1 MLSASTDYYVEER
14 MSFYFTDQIQQSFN
28 KVFHQCNKD
37 IAWEGKAELETL
49 VKLDEEGQTIPGI
62 GDVYAILA
70 RVYSG
75 PQFTWIEAG
84 FPEDDSKAYSYLHTA
99 IRKGSAIAIL
109 QAMRTSGALTPT
121 IEKELPMTKDEAF
134 QRVYEGAQKGCSYCA
149 YAIANVYQWGDYHIL
164 PSAKKVANEGEP
176 SGFARFLKGLFVQA
190 DQRRLANKVNTIAQQ
205 WLRKSAEAGLVIAY
219 RNLRITYAEQCNKKM
234 EEQVIFEGAK
244 AGLPLMMYLAGDI
257 CKSRGEHEGALQYF
271 ERGAAMNNGMC
282 LREAAEYYAKP
293 RESNKRIPQDIQK
306 ALRYYERAAISPD
319 YLDFDDHAYV
329 TMQAIII
336 RTLNI
341 DGQSQDWSRIAHLL
355 QQPAI
360 YTLDAI
366 WPYLAYVFTFKKGNT
381 PAIRNAIECV
391 NQASKCHDRY
401 GSYDYADHLWQLAAG
416 YCYEIGA
423 ITNEPDLDQAV
434 AFYEHARESIRRINT
449 RNDNWLST
457 GEPLVI
463 PDEASERLEAFELVD
478 GHYQYKE
485 GVKESSTTCNPMPP
499 AWPQNSV
506 DVLEIFEE
514 STTGW
519 RTNKYDWA
527 FIQREW
533 DTQKYLSFIIY
544 DNRQSIENVIYDV
557 YSIVMFHNE
566 DKNSCT
572 IYLYGYLEAT
582 DERDENSEPTVY
594 EIRYFKE
601 MSISEGLA
609 LIKEFYDH
617 ATLPVIDESWE
628 RQYKNTTP
636 PREYV
641 LTCDNDIFYLNQYE
655 FSNQM
660 IKDALEGVANGKYDI
675 IAVRPS
681 NLDDPGISYFI
692 ERGKGKNL
700 HISLYITIEDDTE
713 DDIVYGF
720 ERESCNLTSIN
731 YWIQE
736 SITSNKLPDLSDWE
750 EVKKKHN

>member
-28 KVFHQCNKD
+28 KIFHQCNKD

-84 FPEDDSKAYSYLHTA
+84 FPEDDTKAYSYLHTA

-219 RNLRITYAEQCNKKM
+219 RNLRITYVEQDNRKM

-257 CKSRGEHEGALQYF
+257 CKSRGDHEGALEYF

-293 RESNKRIPQDIQK
+293 HLSNKRIPQDIQK

-381 PAIRNAIECV
+381 PAIRAAIECV

-423 ITNEPDLDQAV
+423 ITKEPDLDQAV

-449 RNDNWLST
+449 RNDNWLGA

-463 PDEASERLEAFELVD
+463 PDEASERLEAFELVN

-617 ATLPVIDESWE
+617 ATLPIIDESWE
-628 RQYKNTTP
+628 KQYKNTTP

-655 FSNQM
+655 LSNQM

-675 IAVRPS
+675 MAVRPS

-700 HISLYITIEDDTE
+700 HISLYITIENDTE

>member
-1 MLSASTDYYVEER
+1 

-28 KVFHQCNKD
+28 KIFHQCNKD

-84 FPEDDSKAYSYLHTA
+84 FPEDDTKAYSYLHTA

-190 DQRRLANKVNTIAQQ
+190 DQRRLANKVTAIAQQ

-219 RNLRITYAEQCNKKM
+219 RNLRITYVEQGNKKM
-234 EEQVIFEGAK
+234 EEQVIFEAAK

-257 CKSRGEHEGALQYF
+257 CKSRGEHERALQYF

-381 PAIRNAIECV
+381 PAIRTAIECV

-463 PDEASERLEAFELVD
+463 PDEASERLEAFELVN

-485 GVKESSTTCNPMPP
+485 GIKESSTTCNPMPP

-506 DVLEIFEE
+506 DVLEIFED

-533 DTQKYLSFIIY
+533 DTQKYLSFVIY

-566 DKNSCT
+566 DKDSCT
-572 IYLYGYLEAT
+572 IYLYGYLEDT
-582 DERDENSEPTVY
+582 SRQDENVEPTVY

-601 MSISEGLA
+601 MTIPEGLA
-609 LIKEFYDH
+609 LIKEFYNH

-655 FSNQM
+655 LSNQM

-675 IAVRPS
+675 MAVRPS

-700 HISLYITIEDDTE
+700 RISLYITIEDDTE

-736 SITSNKLPDLSDWE
+736 SITSNKLPDLSDWDE
-750 EVKKKHN
+750 IKKK

>member
-1 MLSASTDYYVEER
+1 

-28 KVFHQCNKD
+28 KIFHQCNKD
-37 IAWEGKAELETL
+37 IAWAGKAELDAL
-49 VKLDEEGQTIPGI
+49 VKLDEEGQKVPGI

-84 FPEDDSKAYSYLHTA
+84 FPEDDTKAYSYLHTA

-121 IEKELPMTKDEAF
+121 IEKELPMTKDQAF

-149 YAIANVYQWGDYHIL
+149 YAIANVFQWGDYRLL
-164 PSAKKVANEGEP
+164 PSARKIVNEGEP
-176 SGFARFLKGLFVQA
+176 SGVVHFLKSLFVQA
-190 DQRRLANKVNTIAQQ
+190 DQRRLANKVTVITQQ
-205 WLRKSAEAGLVIAY
+205 WLHKSAAAGLVIAY
-219 RNLRITYAEQCNKKM
+219 RNLRLTYAEQNNRAM
-234 EEQVIFEGAK
+234 EEQVIFEGAA

-257 CKSRGEHEGALQYF
+257 CKSRGEHERALEYF
-271 ERGAAMNNGMC
+271 ERGVTMNNGMC

-293 RESNKRIPQDIQK
+293 CESNKRIPQDIQK
-306 ALRYYERAAISPD
+306 ALKYYERAAISPD
-319 YLDFDDHAYV
+319 YLDFNDHAYV
-329 TMQAIII
+329 TMQAIIL

-381 PAIRNAIECV
+381 PAIRTAIECV
-391 NQASKCHDRY
+391 NQAIKCFDRY

-423 ITNEPDLDQAV
+423 ITKEPDLDQAV
-434 AFYEHARESIRRINT
+434 TFYEHARESINRLNT
-449 RNDNWLST
+449 RNDNWLGT

-485 GVKESSTTCNPMPP
+485 GITQSSTTCNPMPP
-499 AWPQNSV
+499 DWPQNSV
-506 DVLEIFEE
+506 DVLEIFED

-519 RTNKYDWA
+519 RTNKYDWN

-566 DKNSCT
+566 DKNTCT
-572 IYLYGYLEAT
+572 IYLYGYSEDPAECDETLE
-582 DERDENSEPTVY
+582 PMIY
-594 EIRYFKE
+594 EIRDYKE
-601 MSISEGLA
+601 MSISEGLG
-609 LIKEFYDH
+609 LIKEFYDN

-628 RQYKNTTP
+628 KQYKNTTP

-655 FSNQM
+655 LSNQM
-660 IKDALEGVANGKYDI
+660 IKDALEGVANGTYDI

-700 HISLYITIEDDTE
+700 HIRLYITTE
-713 DDIVYGF
+713 DDIGDEIVYGF
-720 ERESCNLTSIN
+720 ERDSSNLTSIN

-750 EVKKKHN
+750 EVKKKD

>member
-1 MLSASTDYYVEER
+1 

-28 KVFHQCNKD
+28 KIFHQCNKD
-37 IAWEGKAELETL
+37 IAWEGKAELDAL
-49 VKLDEEGQTIPGI
+49 VKADEEGQEIPGI

-84 FPEDDSKAYSYLHTA
+84 FPEDDTKAYSYLHTA

-149 YAIANVYQWGDYHIL
+149 YAIANVFQWDDYRLL
-164 PSAKKVANEGEP
+164 PSAQKIVNEGEP
-176 SGFARFLKGLFVQA
+176 SGVVHFLKSLFVQPN
-190 DQRRLANKVNTIAQQ
+190 QHRLSANVTSIAQQ
-205 WLRKSAEAGLVIAY
+205 WLHKSAAAGLVIAY
-219 RNLRITYAEQCNKKM
+219 RNLRITYAEQNNKNM
-234 EEQVIFEGAK
+234 EEQVIFEGAE

-257 CKSRGEHEGALQYF
+257 CKSRGEHERALEYF

-293 RESNKRIPQDIQK
+293 GESNKRIPQDIQK
-306 ALRYYERAAISPD
+306 ALKYYERAAISPD
-319 YLDFDDHAYV
+319 HLDFNDHAYA
-329 TMQAIII
+329 TMQAIIL

-355 QQPAI
+355 QHPAI
-360 YTLDAI
+360 YSLDSL

-381 PAIRNAIECV
+381 PAIETAVECV
-391 NQASKCHDRY
+391 DQSSKCYDRY

-416 YCYEIGA
+416 YCYETGA
-423 ITNEPDLDQAV
+423 ITKKPELDLAV
-434 AFYEHARESIRRINT
+434 TFYEHARESINHLNT
-449 RNDNWLST
+449 RTDNCFGT

-463 PDEASERLEAFELVD
+463 PDEASERLEAFELVN

-485 GVKESSTTCNPMPP
+485 GVTQSSTTCNPMPP

-506 DVLEIFEE
+506 DVLEIFED

-519 RTNKYDWA
+519 RTNKYDWN

-544 DNRQSIENVIYDV
+544 DNRQSIGNVIHDV

-566 DKNSCT
+566 DKNACT
-572 IYLYGYLEAT
+572 IYLYGYIENPT
-582 DERDENSEPTVY
+582 ERDETLEPTVY

-601 MSISEGLA
+601 MSIPKGLG

-628 RQYKNTTP
+628 KEYKNTTP

-641 LTCDNDIFYLNQYE
+641 LTCDNDIFYLSQYE
-655 FSNQM
+655 YSNQM
-660 IKDALEGVANGKYDI
+660 IKDALEGVANGKYDMI
-675 IAVRPS
+675 SLRPS
-681 NLDDPGISYFI
+681 SIDEQCISYYI
-692 ERGKGKNL
+692 ERKKGKNL
-700 HISLYITIEDDTE
+700 RIQLYATVDEDNE
-713 DDIVYGF
+713 YVF

-736 SITSNKLPDLSDWE
+736 SITSNKLPDLSDWDE
-750 EVKKKHN
+750 IKQK

>member
-1 MLSASTDYYVEER
+1 

-28 KVFHQCNKD
+28 KIFHQCNKD
-37 IAWEGKAELETL
+37 IAWAGKAELDAL
-49 VKLDEEGQTIPGI
+49 VKLDEEGQEIPGI
-62 GDVYAILA
+62 GDAYAILA

-84 FPEDDSKAYSYLHTA
+84 FPEDDTKAYSYLHTA
-99 IRKGSAIAIL
+99 ICKGSAIAIL

-149 YAIANVYQWGDYHIL
+149 YAIANVFQWEDYRLL
-164 PSAKKVANEGEP
+164 PSAQKIVNEGEP
-176 SGFARFLKGLFVQA
+176 SGLTRFIIGLFVQQN
-190 DQRRLANKVNTIAQQ
+190 QRNLENKVTSIAQQ
-205 WLRKSAEAGLVIAY
+205 WLRKSADAGLVIAY
-219 RNLRITYAEQCNKKM
+219 RNLRITYAEQNNRAM
-234 EEQVIFEGAK
+234 EEQVIFEGAE

-257 CKSRGEHEGALQYF
+257 CKARGEHERALEYF

-293 RESNKRIPQDIQK
+293 CESNKRIPQDIQK
-306 ALRYYERAAISPD
+306 ALKYYERAAISPD
-319 YLDFDDHAYV
+319 YLDFNDHAYV
-329 TMQAIII
+329 TMQAIIL

-360 YTLDAI
+360 YSLDAI

-381 PAIRNAIECV
+381 PAIRTAIECV
-391 NQASKCHDRY
+391 NHAIKCYDTY

-423 ITNEPDLDQAV
+423 ITKEPDLDQAV
-434 AFYEHARESIRRINT
+434 TFYEHARESINRLNT
-449 RNDNWLST
+449 RPDNCFGT

-485 GVKESSTTCNPMPP
+485 GITQSSTMCNPMPP

-506 DVLEIFEE
+506 DVLEIFEH

-519 RTNKYDWA
+519 RTNKYDWQ
-527 FIQREW
+527 FIEREW
-533 DTQKYLSFIIY
+533 DTQKYLSFVIY

-566 DKNSCT
+566 DTNSCA
-572 IYLYGYLEAT
+572 IYLYGYIEDPTEL
-582 DERDENSEPTVY
+582 DETLEPTVY

-601 MSISEGLA
+601 MSIPEGLG
-609 LIKEFYDH
+609 LIKCFYDT

-628 RQYKNTTP
+628 KQYKNTTP

-655 FSNQM
+655 YPNQM
-660 IKDALEGVANGKYDI
+660 IKDALEGVANGKYDMI
-675 IAVRPS
+675 SVRPPS
-681 NLDDPGISYFI
+681 IDEQCISYYI
-692 ERGKGKNL
+692 ERKKGKNL
-700 HISLYITIEDDTE
+700 RIQLYATVDEDNE
-713 DDIVYGF
+713 YIF

-736 SITSNKLPDLSDWE
+736 SITSNKLPDLSDWD
-750 EVKKKHN
+750 KIKQK

>member
-1 MLSASTDYYVEER
+1 

-28 KVFHQCNKD
+28 KIFHQCNKD
-37 IAWEGKAELETL
+37 IAWAGKAELDAL
-49 VKLDEEGQTIPGI
+49 VKLDEEGQKIPGI

-84 FPEDDSKAYSYLHTA
+84 FPEDDTKAYSYLHTA

-121 IEKELPMTKDEAF
+121 IEKELPMTKDQAF

-149 YAIANVYQWGDYHIL
+149 YAIANVFQWGDYHIL
-164 PSAKKVANEGEP
+164 PSAQKLANEGEP
-176 SGFARFLKGLFVQA
+176 SSFVRFLKGLFAQA
-190 DQRRLANKVNTIAQQ
+190 DQRRFANKITAIAQQ

-219 RNLRITYAEQCNKKM
+219 RNLRITYIEQDNRKM
-234 EEQVIFEGAK
+234 EEQVIFEGAA

-257 CKSRGEHEGALQYF
+257 CKSRGEHERALEYF
-271 ERGAAMNNGMC
+271 ERGVTMNNGMC

-293 RESNKRIPQDIQK
+293 CESNKRIPQNIQK
-306 ALRYYERAAISPD
+306 ALKYYERAAISPD
-319 YLDFDDHAYV
+319 YLDFNDHAYV
-329 TMQAIII
+329 TMQAIIL

-360 YTLDAI
+360 YTLDTI

-381 PAIRNAIECV
+381 PAIRTAI
-391 NQASKCHDRY
+391 D
-401 GSYDYADHLWQLAAG
+401 
-416 YCYEIGA
+416 YEIGA
-423 ITNEPDLDQAV
+423 FTKEPDLDQAV
-434 AFYEHARESIRRINT
+434 TFYEHARESINRLNT
-449 RNDNWLST
+449 RNDNWFGT
-457 GEPLVI
+457 GEPLAI
-463 PDEASERLEAFELVD
+463 PDEASERLEAFELVN

-485 GVKESSTTCNPMPP
+485 GITQSSTTCNPMPP

-506 DVLEIFEE
+506 DVLEIFED

-519 RTNKYDWA
+519 RTNKYDWQ
-527 FIQREW
+527 FIEREW

-572 IYLYGYLEAT
+572 IYLYGYIEDT
-582 DERDENSEPTVY
+582 SRQDENVDPRVY
-594 EIRYFKE
+594 EMRYFKE
-601 MSISEGLA
+601 MSIPEGLA

-628 RQYKNTTP
+628 KQYKNTTP

-655 FSNQM
+655 LSNQM
-660 IKDALEGVANGKYDI
+660 IKDALEGVANGTYDI

-700 HISLYITIEDDTE
+700 HIRLYITTE
-713 DDIVYGF
+713 DDIGDEIVYGF
-720 ERESCNLTSIN
+720 ERDSSNLTSIN

-750 EVKKKHN
+750 EVKKKD

>member
-1 MLSASTDYYVEER
+1 

-28 KVFHQCNKD
+28 KIFHQCNKD
-37 IAWEGKAELETL
+37 IAWAGKSELDAL
-49 VKLDEEGQTIPGI
+49 VKLDEEGQKVPGI

-84 FPEDDSKAYSYLHTA
+84 FPEDDTKAYSYLHTA

-121 IEKELPMTKDEAF
+121 IEKEMPMTKDQAF

-149 YAIANVYQWGDYHIL
+149 YAIANVFQWGDYRLL
-164 PSAKKVANEGEP
+164 PSAQKIVNEGEP
-176 SGFARFLKGLFVQA
+176 SGVVHFLKSLFVQV
-190 DQRRLANKVNTIAQQ
+190 DQRRLDPKITSIAQQ
-205 WLRKSAEAGLVIAY
+205 WLHKSAAAGLVIAY
-219 RNLRITYAEQCNKKM
+219 RNLRLTYAEQNNKAM
-234 EEQVIFEGAK
+234 EEQVIFEGAA

-257 CKSRGEHEGALQYF
+257 CKSRGEHERALEYF

-293 RESNKRIPQDIQK
+293 CESNKRIPQDIQK
-306 ALRYYERAAISPD
+306 ALKYYERAAISPD
-319 YLDFDDHAYV
+319 YLDFNDHAYV
-329 TMQAIII
+329 TMQAITL

-360 YTLDAI
+360 YTLDTI
-366 WPYLAYVFTFKKGNT
+366 WPYLAYVFTFKKGNS
-381 PAIRNAIECV
+381 PAIRTAIECV
-391 NQASKCHDRY
+391 NKASKCYDRY
-401 GSYDYADHLWQLAAG
+401 GSYDYGDHLWQLAAG

-423 ITNEPDLDQAV
+423 FTKEPDLDQAV
-434 AFYEHARESIRRINT
+434 TFYEHARESINRLNT
-449 RNDNWLST
+449 KTDNWLGT
-457 GEPLVI
+457 GEPLAI

-485 GVKESSTTCNPMPP
+485 GIQQSSTTCNPMPP

-506 DVLEIFEE
+506 DVLEIFED

-519 RTNKYDWA
+519 RTNKYDWN
-527 FIQREW
+527 FIEREW

-572 IYLYGYLEAT
+572 IYLYGYIEDT
-582 DERDENSEPTVY
+582 SRQDENVDSRVY

-601 MSISEGLA
+601 MSIPEGLA
-609 LIKEFYDH
+609 LIKNFYDN

-655 FSNQM
+655 YPNQM
-660 IKDALEGVANGKYDI
+660 IKDALEGVANGKYNI
-675 IAVRPS
+675 IEVRPS
-681 NLDDPGISYFI
+681 SLDEQCISYYI
-692 ERGKGKNL
+692 ERAKGKNL
-700 HISLYITIEDDTE
+700 RIRLYATVDEDNE
-713 DDIVYGF
+713 YGF

-736 SITSNKLPDLSDWE
+736 SITSNKLPDLSDWDE
-750 EVKKKHN
+750 IKKK

>member
-1 MLSASTDYYVEER
+1 

-28 KVFHQCNKD
+28 KIFHQCNKD

-84 FPEDDSKAYSYLHTA
+84 FPEDDTKAYSYLHTA

-176 SGFARFLKGLFVQA
+176 STFARFLKGLFVQA

-219 RNLRITYAEQCNKKM
+219 RNLRITYVEQDNRKM

-257 CKSRGEHEGALQYF
+257 CKSRGEHERALQYF

-463 PDEASERLEAFELVD
+463 PDEASERLEAFELVN

-485 GVKESSTTCNPMPP
+485 GIKESSTTCNPMPP

-506 DVLEIFEE
+506 DVLEIFED

-582 DERDENSEPTVY
+582 DERDESSAPTVY

-601 MSISEGLA
+601 MSIPEGLA

-617 ATLPVIDESWE
+617 ATLPIIDESWE

-675 IAVRPS
+675 ISVRPS
-681 NLDDPGISYFI
+681 NLDAPGISYFI
-692 ERGKGKNL
+692 KRGKGKNL
-700 HISLYITIEDDTE
+700 HISLYITIEDDVE

-720 ERESCNLTSIN
+720 ERDSINLTSIN

-736 SITSNKLPDLSDWE
+736 SITSNKLPDLSDWDE
-750 EVKKKHN
+750 IKKK

>member
-1 MLSASTDYYVEER
+1 
-14 MSFYFTDQIQQSFN
+14 
-28 KVFHQCNKD
+28 
-37 IAWEGKAELETL
+37 
-49 VKLDEEGQTIPGI
+49 
-62 GDVYAILA
+62 
-70 RVYSG
+70 
-75 PQFTWIEAG
+75 
-84 FPEDDSKAYSYLHTA
+84 
-99 IRKGSAIAIL
+99 
-109 QAMRTSGALTPT
+109 
-121 IEKELPMTKDEAF
+121 MTKDQAF

-164 PSAKKVANEGEP
+164 PSAQKVANEGEP
-176 SGFARFLKGLFVQA
+176 SSFVRFLKGLFAQA
-190 DQRRLANKVNTIAQQ
+190 DQRRFANKITAIAQQ

-219 RNLRITYAEQCNKKM
+219 RNLHITYVEQNNSVM
-234 EEQVIFEGAK
+234 EEQVIFEGAA

-257 CKSRGEHEGALQYF
+257 CKSRGEHERALEYF

-293 RESNKRIPQDIQK
+293 CESNKRIPQNIQK
-306 ALRYYERAAISPD
+306 ALKYYERAAISPD
-319 YLDFDDHAYV
+319 YLDFNDHAYV
-329 TMQAIII
+329 TMQAIIL

-366 WPYLAYVFTFKKGNT
+366 WPYLAYVFTFKKGNS
-381 PAIRNAIECV
+381 PAVRTAIECV
-391 NQASKCHDRY
+391 NQAGKCFDRY

-416 YCYEIGA
+416 FCYEIGA
-423 ITNEPDLDQAV
+423 ITKEPDLDQAV
-434 AFYEHARESIRRINT
+434 TFYEHARESINRLNT
-449 RNDNWLST
+449 RNDNWLGT
-457 GEPLVI
+457 GEPLAI

-485 GVKESSTTCNPMPP
+485 GITQSSTTCNPMPP

-506 DVLEIFEE
+506 DVLEIFED

-519 RTNKYDWA
+519 RTNKYDWP
-527 FIQREW
+527 FIEREW

-566 DKNSCT
+566 DKNTCN
-572 IYLYGYLEAT
+572 IYLYGYSEDPAEC
-582 DERDENSEPTVY
+582 DETLEPTIY
-594 EIRYFKE
+594 EIRDFKE
-601 MSISEGLA
+601 MSISEGLR

-628 RQYKNTTP
+628 KQYKNTTP

-655 FSNQM
+655 LSNQM
-660 IKDALEGVANGKYDI
+660 IKDALEGVANGTYDI

-700 HISLYITIEDDTE
+700 HIRLYITTE
-713 DDIVYGF
+713 DDIGDEIVYGF
-720 ERESCNLTSIN
+720 ERDSSNLTSIN

-750 EVKKKHN
+750 EVKKKD

>member
-1 MLSASTDYYVEER
+1 MLSASTDYYAEVR
-14 MSFYFTDQIQQSFN
+14 MSFYFTNQIQRSFN
-28 KVFHQCNKD
+28 KIFHQCNKD
-37 IAWEGKAELETL
+37 IAWEGKAELEAL
-49 VKLDEEGQTIPGI
+49 VKADEEGQEILSI
-62 GDVYAILA
+62 GEVYAILA

-84 FPEDDSKAYSYLHTA
+84 FPEDDTKAYGYLHTA
-99 IRKGSAIAIL
+99 IRRGSAIAIL

-149 YAIANVYQWGDYHIL
+149 YAIANVFQWGDYHLL
-164 PSAKKVANEGEP
+164 PSAKKLVNEGEP
-176 SGFARFLKGLFVQA
+176 STFTRFLKGLFVQA
-190 DQRRLANKVNTIAQQ
+190 DQRRLANKVNAIAQE

-219 RNLRITYAEQCNKKM
+219 SNLRVTYVEQDNRQM
-234 EEQVIFEGAK
+234 EEQTIFKGAE
-244 AGLPLMMYLAGDI
+244 AGLPLMLYLAGDI
-257 CKSRGEHEGALQYF
+257 CKARGEHERALEYF
-271 ERGAAMNNGMC
+271 ERGAAMNNALS

-293 RESNKRIPQDIQK
+293 HLSNKRIPQNIQK
-306 ALRYYERAAISPD
+306 ALRYYEHAAISPD

-329 TMQAIII
+329 TLQAIII

-381 PAIRNAIECV
+381 PAIRTAIECV

-401 GSYDYADHLWQLAAG
+401 GGYNYADHLWQLAAG

-423 ITNEPDLDQAV
+423 ITKEPDLDQAV
-434 AFYEHARESIRRINT
+434 TFYEHARESINRLNT
-449 RNDNWLST
+449 RNDNWLGNS
-457 GEPLVI
+457 EPLVI
-463 PDEASERLEAFELVD
+463 PDEASERLEAFELVN

-485 GVKESSTTCNPMPP
+485 GITQSSTTCNPMPP

-519 RTNKYDWA
+519 RTNKYDWD
-527 FIQREW
+527 FIEREW
-533 DTQKYLSFIIY
+533 DTQKYLSFTIY

-572 IYLYGYLEAT
+572 IYLYGYNEDTSEPGETL
-582 DERDENSEPTVY
+582 EPTVY

-601 MSISEGLA
+601 MFIPEGLG

-617 ATLPVIDESWE
+617 ATLPVMDESWE
-628 RQYKNTTP
+628 KQYKNTTP

-641 LTCDNDIFYLNQYE
+641 LTVDNDIFHLNQYE
-655 FSNQM
+655 HSNQM

-675 IAVRPS
+675 MAVRPS
-681 NLDDPGISYFI
+681 NLDAQDISYFI

-700 HISLYITIEDDTE
+700 HIRLFITIEDDVG

-720 ERESCNLTSIN
+720 ERDSCNLTSIN

-736 SITSNKLPDLSDWE
+736 SMTSNKLPDLSDWE
-750 EVKKKHN
+750 EVKKK

>member
-1 MLSASTDYYVEER
+1 

-28 KVFHQCNKD
+28 KIFHQCNKD
-37 IAWEGKAELETL
+37 IAWTGKAELDAL
-49 VKLDEEGQTIPGI
+49 VKLDEEGQEIPGI
-62 GDVYAILA
+62 GDAYAILA

-84 FPEDDSKAYSYLHTA
+84 FPEDDTKAYSYLHTA

-149 YAIANVYQWGDYHIL
+149 YAIANVFQWEDYRLL
-164 PSAKKVANEGEP
+164 PSAQKIVNEGEP
-176 SGFARFLKGLFVQA
+176 SGLTRFIIGLFAQQN
-190 DQRRLANKVNTIAQQ
+190 QRNLENKVTAIAQQ
-205 WLRKSAEAGLVIAY
+205 WLRKSADAGLVIAY
-219 RNLRITYAEQCNKKM
+219 RNLRITYAEQNNRAM
-234 EEQVIFEGAK
+234 EEQVIFEGAE

-257 CKSRGEHEGALQYF
+257 CKSRGEHERALQYF
-271 ERGAAMNNGMC
+271 ERGATMNNGMC

-293 RESNKRIPQDIQK
+293 GESNKRIPQDIQK
-306 ALRYYERAAISPD
+306 ALKYYERAAISPD
-319 YLDFDDHAYV
+319 YLDFNDHAYV
-329 TMQAIII
+329 TMQAIIL

-355 QQPAI
+355 QQPAV
-360 YTLDAI
+360 YTLDTI

-381 PAIRNAIECV
+381 PAIKTAVECV
-391 NQASKCHDRY
+391 NKAIKCYDTY
-401 GSYDYADHLWQLAAG
+401 GTYDYADHLWQLAAG

-423 ITNEPDLDQAV
+423 ITKKPDLDQAV
-434 AFYEHARESIRRINT
+434 TFYEHAHESINRLNT
-449 RNDNWLST
+449 RPDNCFGT

-463 PDEASERLEAFELVD
+463 PDEASERLEAFELVN

-485 GVKESSTTCNPMPP
+485 GVTQSSTTCNPMPP

-506 DVLEIFEE
+506 DVLEIFED

-519 RTNKYDWA
+519 RTNKYDWN

-572 IYLYGYLEAT
+572 IYLYGYIEDT
-582 DERDENSEPTVY
+582 SRQDENVDPRVY
-594 EIRYFKE
+594 EMRCFKE
-601 MSISEGLA
+601 MSIPEGLT
-609 LIKEFYDH
+609 LIKNFYDT

-628 RQYKNTTP
+628 KEYKNTTP

-655 FSNQM
+655 YPNQM
-660 IKDALEGVANGKYDI
+660 IKDALEGVANGKYNMI
-675 IAVRPS
+675 SVRPS
-681 NLDDPGISYFI
+681 SIDDQCISYYI

-700 HISLYITIEDDTE
+700 RIQLHATVDEDNE
-713 DDIVYGF
+713 YVF

-736 SITSNKLPDLSDWE
+736 SITSNKLPDLSDWDE
-750 EVKKKHN
+750 IKQK

>member
-1 MLSASTDYYVEER
+1 MLSASTDYYAEER

-28 KVFHQCNKD
+28 KIFHQCNKD
-37 IAWEGKAELETL
+37 IAWAGKAELDSL
-49 VKLDEEGQTIPGI
+49 VRLDEEGQTIPGI

-84 FPEDDSKAYSYLHTA
+84 FPEDDTKAYSYLHTA

-109 QAMRTSGALTPT
+109 QAIRTSGALTPT

-176 SGFARFLKGLFVQA
+176 SGFVRFLKGLFVQA
-190 DQRRLANKVNTIAQQ
+190 DQRRFANKVNAIAQQ

-219 RNLRITYAEQCNKKM
+219 RNLRITYVEQDNRKM

-257 CKSRGEHEGALQYF
+257 CKARGEHEGALEYF

-293 RESNKRIPQDIQK
+293 HLSNKRIPQDIQK

-329 TMQAIII
+329 TLQAIII

-366 WPYLAYVFTFKKGNT
+366 WPYLAYVFTFKKGNS
-381 PAIRNAIECV
+381 PAIRTAIECV

-423 ITNEPDLDQAV
+423 ITKEPDLDQAV
-434 AFYEHARESIRRINT
+434 TFYEHARESINRLNT
-449 RNDNWLST
+449 RNDNWLGT
-457 GEPLVI
+457 GEPLAI
-463 PDEASERLEAFELVD
+463 PDEASERLEAFELVN
-478 GHYQYKE
+478 GHYQYKA
-485 GVKESSTTCNPMPP
+485 GIQQSSTTCNPMPP

-506 DVLEIFEE
+506 DVLEIFED

-519 RTNKYDWA
+519 RTNKYDWP
-527 FIQREW
+527 FIEREW

-566 DKNSCT
+566 DKNTCT
-572 IYLYGYLEAT
+572 IYLYGYIEEPSEL
-582 DERDENSEPTVY
+582 DENVDPRVY

-601 MSISEGLA
+601 MSIPQGLA
-609 LIKEFYDH
+609 LIKNFYDN
-617 ATLPVIDESWE
+617 ATLPVIDERWE

-655 FSNQM
+655 LSNQM

-681 NLDDPGISYFI
+681 NLDDQGISYFI

-700 HISLYITIEDDTE
+700 HISLYITIEDDVE
-713 DDIVYGF
+713 EDIVYGF
-720 ERESCNLTSIN
+720 KRESSNLTSIN

-750 EVKKKHN
+750 EVKKKD

>member
-1 MLSASTDYYVEER
+1 

-28 KVFHQCNKD
+28 KIFHQCDKD
-37 IAWEGKAELETL
+37 IAWAGKAELDAL
-49 VKLDEEGQTIPGI
+49 VKLDEEGQKIPGI

-84 FPEDDSKAYSYLHTA
+84 FPEDDTKAYSYLHTA

-109 QAMRTSGALTPT
+109 QAMRSSGALTPT

-176 SGFARFLKGLFVQA
+176 SGFVRFLKGLFVQA

-219 RNLRITYAEQCNKKM
+219 RNLRITYVEQGNKKM

-257 CKSRGEHEGALQYF
+257 CKSRGEHERALEYF

-355 QQPAI
+355 QQPVI

-434 AFYEHARESIRRINT
+434 AFYEHARESIRRLNT
-449 RNDNWLST
+449 RNDNWLGT

-463 PDEASERLEAFELVD
+463 PDEASERLEAFELVN

-506 DVLEIFEE
+506 DVLEIFED

-527 FIQREW
+527 FIQHEW

-582 DERDENSEPTVY
+582 DERDENSESTVY

-601 MSISEGLA
+601 MSIPEGIA

-617 ATLPVIDESWE
+617 ATLPIIDESWE

-655 FSNQM
+655 LSNQM

-675 IAVRPS
+675 MAVRPS

-736 SITSNKLPDLSDWE
+736 SITSNKLPDLSDWDE
-750 EVKKKHN
+750 IKKK

>member
-28 KVFHQCNKD
+28 KIFHQCNKD
-37 IAWEGKAELETL
+37 IAWAGKAELETL

-84 FPEDDSKAYSYLHTA
+84 FPEDDTKAYSYLHTA

-190 DQRRLANKVNTIAQQ
+190 DQRRLANKVTAIAQQ

-219 RNLRITYAEQCNKKM
+219 RNLRITYVEQGNKKM
-234 EEQVIFEGAK
+234 EEQVIFEAAK

-257 CKSRGEHEGALQYF
+257 CKSRGEHERALQYF

-381 PAIRNAIECV
+381 PAIRTAIECV

-463 PDEASERLEAFELVD
+463 PDEASERLEAFELVN

-485 GVKESSTTCNPMPP
+485 GIKESSTTCNPMPP

-506 DVLEIFEE
+506 DVLEIFED

-566 DKNSCT
+566 DNNSCT

-582 DERDENSEPTVY
+582 DERDENSKPTVY

-601 MSISEGLA
+601 MSIPEGLA

-636 PREYV
+636 PQEYV

-675 IAVRPS
+675 MAVRPS
-681 NLDDPGISYFI
+681 NLNDPGISYFI

-700 HISLYITIEDDTE
+700 HISLYITIEDDVE

-720 ERESCNLTSIN
+720 ERDSSNLTSIN

-736 SITSNKLPDLSDWE
+736 SITSNKMPDLSDWDE
-750 EVKKKHN
+750 IKKK

>member
-1 MLSASTDYYVEER
+1 MN
-14 MSFYFTDQIQQSFN
+14 FYFTDQIQQSFN
-28 KVFHQCNKD
+28 KIFHQCNKD
-37 IAWEGKAELETL
+37 IAWEGKAELDAL
-49 VKLDEEGQTIPGI
+49 VKLDEEGQKIPGI

-84 FPEDDSKAYSYLHTA
+84 FPEDDTKAYSYLHTA

-121 IEKELPMTKDEAF
+121 IEKELPMTKDQAF

-149 YAIANVYQWGDYHIL
+149 YAIANVFQWGDYHIL
-164 PSAKKVANEGEP
+164 PSAQKVANEGEP
-176 SGFARFLKGLFVQA
+176 SSFVRFLKGLFAQA
-190 DQRRLANKVNTIAQQ
+190 DQRRFANKITAIAQQ

-219 RNLRITYAEQCNKKM
+219 RNLRITYIEQDNRKM
-234 EEQVIFEGAK
+234 EEQVIFEGAA

-257 CKSRGEHEGALQYF
+257 CKSRGKHERALEYF

-293 RESNKRIPQDIQK
+293 CESNKRIPQNIQK
-306 ALRYYERAAISPD
+306 ALRYYERAAISPN
-319 YLDFDDHAYV
+319 YLDFNDHAYV
-329 TMQAIII
+329 TMQAIIL

-381 PAIRNAIECV
+381 PAIRTAIECV
-391 NQASKCHDRY
+391 NKVSKCFDRY

-423 ITNEPDLDQAV
+423 ITKEPDLDQAV
-434 AFYEHARESIRRINT
+434 TFYEHARESINRLNT
-449 RNDNWLST
+449 RNDNWLGT
-457 GEPLVI
+457 GEPLAI

-485 GVKESSTTCNPMPP
+485 GITQSSTTCNPMPP

-506 DVLEIFEE
+506 DVLEIFED

-519 RTNKYDWA
+519 RTNKYDWP
-527 FIQREW
+527 FIEREW

-566 DKNSCT
+566 DKNTCN
-572 IYLYGYLEAT
+572 IYLYGYSEDPAEC
-582 DERDENSEPTVY
+582 DETLEPTIY
-594 EIRYFKE
+594 EIRDFKE
-601 MSISEGLA
+601 MSISEGLR

-628 RQYKNTTP
+628 KQYKNTTP

-655 FSNQM
+655 LSNQM
-660 IKDALEGVANGKYDI
+660 IKDALEGVANGTYDI

-700 HISLYITIEDDTE
+700 HIRLYITTE
-713 DDIVYGF
+713 DDIGDEIVYGF
-720 ERESCNLTSIN
+720 ERDSSNLTSIN

-750 EVKKKHN
+750 EVKKKD

>member
-1 MLSASTDYYVEER
+1 

-28 KVFHQCNKD
+28 KIFHQCNKD
-37 IAWEGKAELETL
+37 IAWAGKAELDAL
-49 VKLDEEGQTIPGI
+49 VKLDEEGQKIPGI

-84 FPEDDSKAYSYLHTA
+84 FPEDDTKAYSYLHTA

-121 IEKELPMTKDEAF
+121 IEKELPMTKDQAF

-164 PSAKKVANEGEP
+164 PSAQKVANEGEP
-176 SGFARFLKGLFVQA
+176 STFVRFLKGLFAQA
-190 DQRRLANKVNTIAQQ
+190 DQRRFANKVTAIAQQ

-219 RNLRITYAEQCNKKM
+219 RNLRITYIEQNNSAM
-234 EEQVIFEGAK
+234 EEQVIFEGAA

-257 CKSRGEHEGALQYF
+257 CKSRGEHERALEYF

-293 RESNKRIPQDIQK
+293 CESNKRIPQNIQK
-306 ALRYYERAAISPD
+306 ALKYYERAAISPD
-319 YLDFDDHAYV
+319 YLDFNDHAYV
-329 TMQAIII
+329 TMQAIIL

-366 WPYLAYVFTFKKGNT
+366 WPYLAYVFTFKKGNS
-381 PAIRNAIECV
+381 PAVRTAIECV
-391 NQASKCHDRY
+391 NQAGKCFDRY

-423 ITNEPDLDQAV
+423 ITKEPDLDQAV
-434 AFYEHARESIRRINT
+434 TFYEHARESINRLNT
-449 RNDNWLST
+449 RNDNWLGT
-457 GEPLVI
+457 GEPLAI

-485 GVKESSTTCNPMPP
+485 GITQSSTTCNPMPP

-506 DVLEIFEE
+506 DVLEIFED

-519 RTNKYDWA
+519 RTNKYDWP
-527 FIQREW
+527 FIEREW

-566 DKNSCT
+566 DKNTCN
-572 IYLYGYLEAT
+572 IYLYGYSEDPAEC
-582 DERDENSEPTVY
+582 DETLEPTIY
-594 EIRYFKE
+594 EIRDFKE
-601 MSISEGLA
+601 MSISEGLR

-628 RQYKNTTP
+628 KQYKNTTP

-655 FSNQM
+655 LSNQM
-660 IKDALEGVANGKYDI
+660 IKDALEGVANGTYDI

-700 HISLYITIEDDTE
+700 HIRLYITTE
-713 DDIVYGF
+713 DDIGDEIVYGF
-720 ERESCNLTSIN
+720 ERDSSNLTSIN

-750 EVKKKHN
+750 EVKKKD

>member
-28 KVFHQCNKD
+28 KIFHQCNKD
-37 IAWEGKAELETL
+37 IAWAGKAELEAL

-84 FPEDDSKAYSYLHTA
+84 FPEDDTKAYSYLHTA
-99 IRKGSAIAIL
+99 IRKGSAIAVL

-164 PSAKKVANEGEP
+164 SSAKKVANEGEP

-190 DQRRLANKVNTIAQQ
+190 DQRRLANKVTAIAQQ

-219 RNLRITYAEQCNKKM
+219 RNLRITYVEQDNRKM

-257 CKSRGEHEGALQYF
+257 CKARGEHERALEYF

-341 DGQSQDWSRIAHLL
+341 DGQSQDWSRITHLL

-463 PDEASERLEAFELVD
+463 PDEASERLEAFELVN

-485 GVKESSTTCNPMPP
+485 GIKESSTTCNPMPP

-506 DVLEIFEE
+506 DVLETFED

-601 MSISEGLA
+601 MSIPEGLA

-617 ATLPVIDESWE
+617 ATLPIIDESWE

-655 FSNQM
+655 LSNQM

-675 IAVRPS
+675 ISVHPS

-700 HISLYITIEDDTE
+700 HISLYITIEDDVE

-736 SITSNKLPDLSDWE
+736 SITSNKLPDLSDWDE
-750 EVKKKHN
+750 IKKK

>member
-1 MLSASTDYYVEER
+1 

-28 KVFHQCNKD
+28 KIFHQCNKD
-37 IAWEGKAELETL
+37 IAWAGKAELETL

-84 FPEDDSKAYSYLHTA
+84 FPEDDTKAYSYLHTA

-190 DQRRLANKVNTIAQQ
+190 DQRRLANKVTAIAQQ

-219 RNLRITYAEQCNKKM
+219 RNLRITYVEQGNKKM
-234 EEQVIFEGAK
+234 EEQVIFEAAK

-257 CKSRGEHEGALQYF
+257 CKSRGEHERALQYF

-355 QQPAI
+355 QQPVI

-423 ITNEPDLDQAV
+423 FTKEPDLDQAV
-434 AFYEHARESIRRINT
+434 AFYEHARESIRRLNT

-463 PDEASERLEAFELVD
+463 PDEASERLEAFELVN

-485 GVKESSTTCNPMPP
+485 GIKESSTTCNPMPP

-506 DVLEIFEE
+506 DVLEIFED

-527 FIQREW
+527 FIQHEW

-566 DKNSCT
+566 DNNSCT

-582 DERDENSEPTVY
+582 DERDENSKPTVY

-601 MSISEGLA
+601 MSIPEGLA

-617 ATLPVIDESWE
+617 ATLPVIDERWE

-675 IAVRPS
+675 IAVRPP

-700 HISLYITIEDDTE
+700 HIRLYITTE
-713 DDIVYGF
+713 DDIGDEIVYGF

-736 SITSNKLPDLSDWE
+736 SMTSNTLPDLSDWHE
-750 EVKKKHN
+750 IKKK

>member
-1 MLSASTDYYVEER
+1 

-28 KVFHQCNKD
+28 KIFHQCNKD
-37 IAWEGKAELETL
+37 IAWAGKAELETL

-84 FPEDDSKAYSYLHTA
+84 FPEDDTKAYSYLHTA

-190 DQRRLANKVNTIAQQ
+190 DQRRLANKVTAIAQQ

-244 AGLPLMMYLAGDI
+244 AGLPLMMFLAGDI

-381 PAIRNAIECV
+381 PAIRTAIECV

-416 YCYEIGA
+416 YCYETGA
-423 ITNEPDLDQAV
+423 ITKEPDLDQAV
-434 AFYEHARESIRRINT
+434 TFYEHARESINRLNT

-463 PDEASERLEAFELVD
+463 PDEASERLEAFELVN

-485 GVKESSTTCNPMPP
+485 GIKESSTTCNPMPP

-506 DVLEIFEE
+506 DVLEIFED

-527 FIQREW
+527 FIQHEW

-566 DKNSCT
+566 DNNSCT

-582 DERDENSEPTVY
+582 DERDESSEPTVY

-617 ATLPVIDESWE
+617 ATLPIIDESWE

-655 FSNQM
+655 LSNQM

-675 IAVRPS
+675 MAVRPP

-700 HISLYITIEDDTE
+700 HISLYITIEDDVE

-720 ERESCNLTSIN
+720 ERDSSNLTSIN

-736 SITSNKLPDLSDWE
+736 SITSNKLPDLSDWDE
-750 EVKKKHN
+750 IKKK

>member
-28 KVFHQCNKD
+28 KIFHQCNKD
-37 IAWEGKAELETL
+37 IAWAGKAELETL

-84 FPEDDSKAYSYLHTA
+84 FPEDDTKAYSYLHTA

-190 DQRRLANKVNTIAQQ
+190 DQRRLANKVTAIAQQ

-219 RNLRITYAEQCNKKM
+219 RNLRITYVEQGNKKM
-234 EEQVIFEGAK
+234 EEQVIFEAAK

-257 CKSRGEHEGALQYF
+257 CKSRGEHERALEYF

-381 PAIRNAIECV
+381 PAIRTAIECV

-463 PDEASERLEAFELVD
+463 PDEASERLEAFELVN

-485 GVKESSTTCNPMPP
+485 GIKESSTTCNPMPP

-506 DVLEIFEE
+506 DVLEIFED

-566 DKNSCT
+566 DNNSCT

-582 DERDENSEPTVY
+582 DERDENSKPTVY

-601 MSISEGLA
+601 MSIPEGLA

-636 PREYV
+636 PQEYV

-675 IAVRPS
+675 MAVRPS

-700 HISLYITIEDDTE
+700 HISLYITIEDDVE

-720 ERESCNLTSIN
+720 ERDSSNLTSIN

-736 SITSNKLPDLSDWE
+736 SITSNKMPDLSDWDE
-750 EVKKKHN
+750 IKKK

>member
-1 MLSASTDYYVEER
+1 

-28 KVFHQCNKD
+28 KIFHQCNKD
-37 IAWEGKAELETL
+37 IAWEGKAELDAL
-49 VKLDEEGQTIPGI
+49 VKLDEEGQKIPGI

-84 FPEDDSKAYSYLHTA
+84 FPEDDTKAYSYLHTA

-121 IEKELPMTKDEAF
+121 IEKELPMTKDQAF

-164 PSAKKVANEGEP
+164 PSAQKVANEGEP
-176 SGFARFLKGLFVQA
+176 SSFVRFLKGLFAQA
-190 DQRRLANKVNTIAQQ
+190 DQRRFANKITAIAQQ

-219 RNLRITYAEQCNKKM
+219 RNLRITYIEQDNRKM
-234 EEQVIFEGAK
+234 EEQVIFEGAA

-257 CKSRGEHEGALQYF
+257 CKSRGKHERALEYF

-293 RESNKRIPQDIQK
+293 CESNKRIPQNIQK
-306 ALRYYERAAISPD
+306 ALKYYERAAISPD
-319 YLDFDDHAYV
+319 YLDFNDHAYV
-329 TMQAIII
+329 TMQAIIL

-366 WPYLAYVFTFKKGNT
+366 WPYLAYVFTFKKGNS
-381 PAIRNAIECV
+381 PAVRTAIECV
-391 NQASKCHDRY
+391 NQAGKCFDRY

-423 ITNEPDLDQAV
+423 ITKEPDLDQAV
-434 AFYEHARESIRRINT
+434 TFYEHARESIRRLNT
-449 RNDNWLST
+449 RNDNWLGT
-457 GEPLVI
+457 GEPLAI

-485 GVKESSTTCNPMPP
+485 GIQQSSTTCNPMPP

-506 DVLEIFEE
+506 DVLEIFED

-519 RTNKYDWA
+519 RTNKYDWP
-527 FIQREW
+527 FIEREW

-572 IYLYGYLEAT
+572 IYLYGYIEDT
-582 DERDENSEPTVY
+582 SRQDENVDPRVY
-594 EIRYFKE
+594 EMRYFKE
-601 MSISEGLA
+601 MSIPEGLA
-609 LIKEFYDH
+609 LIKNFYDN

-628 RQYKNTTP
+628 KQYKNTTP

-655 FSNQM
+655 YPNQM
-660 IKDALEGVANGKYDI
+660 IKDALEGVANGKYNI
-675 IAVRPS
+675 IEVRPS
-681 NLDDPGISYFI
+681 SLDEQCISYYI
-692 ERGKGKNL
+692 ERAKGKNL
-700 HISLYITIEDDTE
+700 RIRLYATVDEDN
-713 DDIVYGF
+713 VYGF

-736 SITSNKLPDLSDWE
+736 SITSNKLPDLSDWDE
-750 EVKKKHN
+750 IKKK

>member
-1 MLSASTDYYVEER
+1 

-28 KVFHQCNKD
+28 KIFHQCNKD
-37 IAWEGKAELETL
+37 IAWEGKAELDAL
-49 VKLDEEGQTIPGI
+49 VKLDEEGQKIPGI

-84 FPEDDSKAYSYLHTA
+84 FPEDDTKAYSYLHTA

-121 IEKELPMTKDEAF
+121 IEKELPMTKDQAF

-149 YAIANVYQWGDYHIL
+149 YAIANVFQWGDYHIL
-164 PSAKKVANEGEP
+164 PSAQKVANEGEP
-176 SGFARFLKGLFVQA
+176 STFVRFLKGLFAQA
-190 DQRRLANKVNTIAQQ
+190 DQRRFANKITTIAQK
-205 WLRKSAEAGLVIAY
+205 WLRKSAEAGLIIAY
-219 RNLRITYAEQCNKKM
+219 RNLRITYIEQDNSAM
-234 EEQVIFEGAK
+234 EEQVIFEGAA

-257 CKSRGEHEGALQYF
+257 CKSRGEHERALEYF

-293 RESNKRIPQDIQK
+293 CESNKRIPQDIQK

-319 YLDFDDHAYV
+319 YLDFNDHAYA
-329 TMQAIII
+329 TMQAIIL

-381 PAIRNAIECV
+381 PAVRTAIECV
-391 NQASKCHDRY
+391 NQAGKCFDRY

-423 ITNEPDLDQAV
+423 ITKEPDLDQAV
-434 AFYEHARESIRRINT
+434 TFYEHARESIRRLNT
-449 RNDNWLST
+449 RNDNWLGT
-457 GEPLVI
+457 GEPLAI

-485 GVKESSTTCNPMPP
+485 GITQSSTTCNPMPP

-506 DVLEIFEE
+506 DVLEIFED

-519 RTNKYDWA
+519 RTNKYDWP
-527 FIQREW
+527 FIEREW

-566 DKNSCT
+566 DKNTCN
-572 IYLYGYLEAT
+572 IYLYGYSEDPAEC
-582 DERDENSEPTVY
+582 DETLEPTIY
-594 EIRYFKE
+594 EIRDFKE
-601 MSISEGLA
+601 MSISEGLR

-628 RQYKNTTP
+628 KQYKNTTP

-655 FSNQM
+655 LSNQM
-660 IKDALEGVANGKYDI
+660 IKDALEGVANGTYDI

-700 HISLYITIEDDTE
+700 HIRLYITTE
-713 DDIVYGF
+713 DDIGDEIVYGF
-720 ERESCNLTSIN
+720 ERDSSNLTSIN

-750 EVKKKHN
+750 EVKKKD

>member
-1 MLSASTDYYVEER
+1 

-28 KVFHQCNKD
+28 KIFHQCNKD
-37 IAWEGKAELETL
+37 IAWSGKAELDAL
-49 VKLDEEGQTIPGI
+49 VKLDEEGQEIPGI
-62 GDVYAILA
+62 GDAYAILA

-84 FPEDDSKAYSYLHTA
+84 FPEDDTKAYSYLHTA
-99 IRKGSAIAIL
+99 IHKGSAIAIL

-121 IEKELPMTKDEAF
+121 IEKELPMTKDQAF

-190 DQRRLANKVNTIAQQ
+190 DQRRLANKVNAIAQQ

-219 RNLRITYAEQCNKKM
+219 RNLRITYVEQGNKKM
-234 EEQVIFEGAK
+234 EEQVIFEAAK

-257 CKSRGEHEGALQYF
+257 CKSHGEHERALEYF

-366 WPYLAYVFTFKKGNT
+366 WPYLAYVFTFKKGNS
-381 PAIRNAIECV
+381 PAIRTAIECV

-401 GSYDYADHLWQLAAG
+401 GSYEYADHLWQLAAG

-423 ITNEPDLDQAV
+423 ITKEPDLDQAV

-449 RNDNWLST
+449 RNDNWLGT

-463 PDEASERLEAFELVD
+463 PDEASERLEAFELVN

-485 GVKESSTTCNPMPP
+485 GVNQSSTTCNPMPP

-506 DVLEIFEE
+506 DVLEIFED

-519 RTNKYDWA
+519 RTNKYDWN

-582 DERDENSEPTVY
+582 DERDESSEPTVY

-601 MSISEGLA
+601 MSIPEGLA

-655 FSNQM
+655 LSNQM

-675 IAVRPS
+675 MAVRPP

-700 HISLYITIEDDTE
+700 HISLYITIEDDVE

>member
-1 MLSASTDYYVEER
+1 

-28 KVFHQCNKD
+28 KIFHQCNKD
-37 IAWEGKAELETL
+37 IAWEGKAELEAL

-84 FPEDDSKAYSYLHTA
+84 FPEDDTKAYSYLHTA
-99 IRKGSAIAIL
+99 IRKGSAIAVL

-190 DQRRLANKVNTIAQQ
+190 DQRRLANKVNAIAQQ
-205 WLRKSAEAGLVIAY
+205 WLHKSAVAGLVIAY
-219 RNLRITYAEQCNKKM
+219 RNLRLTYAEQNNKAM
-234 EEQVIFEGAK
+234 EEQIIFEGAA

-257 CKSRGEHEGALQYF
+257 CKARGEHEGALEYF

-306 ALRYYERAAISPD
+306 ALRYYERVAISPD

-381 PAIRNAIECV
+381 PAMRNAIECV

-423 ITNEPDLDQAV
+423 ITKEPDLDQAV

-449 RNDNWLST
+449 RNDNWLGT

-463 PDEASERLEAFELVD
+463 PDEASERLEAFELVN

-485 GVKESSTTCNPMPP
+485 GVNQSSTTCNPMPP

-506 DVLEIFEE
+506 DVLEIFED

-527 FIQREW
+527 FIQHEW

-582 DERDENSEPTVY
+582 DERDESSEPTVY

-601 MSISEGLA
+601 MSIPEGLA

-628 RQYKNTTP
+628 RQFKNTTP

-655 FSNQM
+655 LSNQM

-675 IAVRPS
+675 MAVRPS

-700 HISLYITIEDDTE
+700 HISLYITIEDDVE

-720 ERESCNLTSIN
+720 ERDSSNLTSIN

-736 SITSNKLPDLSDWE
+736 SITSNKLPDLSNWE

>member
-1 MLSASTDYYVEER
+1 

-28 KVFHQCNKD
+28 KIFHQCNKD
-37 IAWEGKAELETL
+37 IAWEGKAELDAL
-49 VKLDEEGQTIPGI
+49 VKLDEEGQKIPGI

-84 FPEDDSKAYSYLHTA
+84 FPEDDTKAYSYLHTA

-121 IEKELPMTKDEAF
+121 IEKELPMTKDQAF

-164 PSAKKVANEGEP
+164 PSAQKVANEGEP
-176 SGFARFLKGLFVQA
+176 SSFVRFLKGLFAQA
-190 DQRRLANKVNTIAQQ
+190 DQRRFANKITAIAQQ

-219 RNLRITYAEQCNKKM
+219 RNLRITYVEQNNSVM
-234 EEQVIFEGAK
+234 EEQVIFEGAA

-257 CKSRGEHEGALQYF
+257 CKSRGEHERALEYF

-293 RESNKRIPQDIQK
+293 CESNKRIPQNIQK
-306 ALRYYERAAISPD
+306 ALKYYERAAISPD
-319 YLDFDDHAYV
+319 YLDFNDHAYV
-329 TMQAIII
+329 TMQAIIL

-366 WPYLAYVFTFKKGNT
+366 WPYLAYIFTFKKGNS
-381 PAIRNAIECV
+381 PAVRTAIECV
-391 NQASKCHDRY
+391 NQAGKCFDRY

-423 ITNEPDLDQAV
+423 ITKEPDLDQAV
-434 AFYEHARESIRRINT
+434 TFYEHARESIRRLNT
-449 RNDNWLST
+449 RNDNWLGT
-457 GEPLVI
+457 GEPLAI

-485 GVKESSTTCNPMPP
+485 GITQSSTTCNPMPP

-506 DVLEIFEE
+506 DVLEIFED

-519 RTNKYDWA
+519 RTNKYDWP
-527 FIQREW
+527 FIEREW

-566 DKNSCT
+566 DKNTCN
-572 IYLYGYLEAT
+572 IYLYGYSEDPAEC
-582 DERDENSEPTVY
+582 DETLEPTIY
-594 EIRYFKE
+594 EIRDFKE
-601 MSISEGLA
+601 MSISEGLR

-628 RQYKNTTP
+628 KQYKNTTP

-655 FSNQM
+655 LSNQM
-660 IKDALEGVANGKYDI
+660 IKDALEGVANGTYDI

-700 HISLYITIEDDTE
+700 HIRLYITTE
-713 DDIVYGF
+713 DDIGDEIVYGF
-720 ERESCNLTSIN
+720 ERDSSNLTSIN

-750 EVKKKHN
+750 EVKKKD

>member
-1 MLSASTDYYVEER
+1 

-28 KVFHQCNKD
+28 KIFHQCNKD
-37 IAWEGKAELETL
+37 IAWTGKAELDTL
-49 VKLDEEGQTIPGI
+49 VKLDEEGQKIPGI

-84 FPEDDSKAYSYLHTA
+84 FPEDDTKAYSYLHTA

-121 IEKELPMTKDEAF
+121 IEKELPMTKDQAF

-149 YAIANVYQWGDYHIL
+149 YAIANVFQWGDYRLL
-164 PSAKKVANEGEP
+164 PSAQKIVNEGEP
-176 SGFARFLKGLFVQA
+176 SGIVHFLKSLFVQA
-190 DQRRLANKVNTIAQQ
+190 NQRRSAPKITSIAQQ
-205 WLRKSAEAGLVIAY
+205 WLHKSAAAGLVIAY
-219 RNLRITYAEQCNKKM
+219 RNLRLTYAEQNNKAM
-234 EEQVIFEGAK
+234 EEQIIFEGAA

-257 CKSRGEHEGALQYF
+257 CKARGEHEGALEYF
-271 ERGAAMNNGMC
+271 ERGVTMNNGMC

-293 RESNKRIPQDIQK
+293 CESNKRIPQDIQK

-381 PAIRNAIECV
+381 PAMRTAIECV

-423 ITNEPDLDQAV
+423 ITKEPDLDQAV
-434 AFYEHARESIRRINT
+434 AFYEHARESIRRLNT
-449 RNDNWLST
+449 RNDNWLGT

-463 PDEASERLEAFELVD
+463 PDEASERLEAFELVN

-485 GVKESSTTCNPMPP
+485 GVNQSSTTCNPMPP

-506 DVLEIFEE
+506 DVLEIFED

-519 RTNKYDWA
+519 RTNKYDWN

-582 DERDENSEPTVY
+582 DEQDENSEPTVY

-601 MSISEGLA
+601 MSIPEGLA

-655 FSNQM
+655 LSNQM

-675 IAVRPS
+675 MAVRPS

>member
-1 MLSASTDYYVEER
+1 

-28 KVFHQCNKD
+28 KIFHQCNKD
-37 IAWEGKAELETL
+37 IAWEGKAELDAL
-49 VKLDEEGQTIPGI
+49 VKLDEEGQKIPGI

-84 FPEDDSKAYSYLHTA
+84 FPEDDTKAYSYLHTA

-121 IEKELPMTKDEAF
+121 IEKELPMTKDQAF

-149 YAIANVYQWGDYHIL
+149 YAIANVFQWGDYHIL
-164 PSAKKVANEGEP
+164 PSSQKVANEGEP
-176 SGFARFLKGLFVQA
+176 STFVRFLKGLFAQA
-190 DQRRLANKVNTIAQQ
+190 DQRRFANKITAIAQQ

-219 RNLRITYAEQCNKKM
+219 RNLRITYIEQDNSKM
-234 EEQVIFEGAK
+234 EEQVIFEGAA

-257 CKSRGEHEGALQYF
+257 CKSRGEHERALEYF

-293 RESNKRIPQDIQK
+293 CESNKRIPQNIQK
-306 ALRYYERAAISPD
+306 ALKYYERAAISPD
-319 YLDFDDHAYV
+319 YLDFNDHAYV
-329 TMQAIII
+329 TMQAIIL

-366 WPYLAYVFTFKKGNT
+366 WPYLAYVFTFKKGNS
-381 PAIRNAIECV
+381 PAVRTAIECV
-391 NQASKCHDRY
+391 NQAGKCFDRY

-423 ITNEPDLDQAV
+423 ITKEPDLDQAV
-434 AFYEHARESIRRINT
+434 TFYEHARESIRRLNT
-449 RNDNWLST
+449 RNDNWLGT
-457 GEPLVI
+457 GEPLAI

-485 GVKESSTTCNPMPP
+485 GITQSSTTCNPMPP

-506 DVLEIFEE
+506 DVLEIFED

-519 RTNKYDWA
+519 RTNKYDWP
-527 FIQREW
+527 FIEREW

-566 DKNSCT
+566 DKNTCN
-572 IYLYGYLEAT
+572 IYLYGYSEDPAEC
-582 DERDENSEPTVY
+582 DETLEPTIY
-594 EIRYFKE
+594 EIRDFKE
-601 MSISEGLA
+601 MSISEGLR

-628 RQYKNTTP
+628 KQYKNTTP

-655 FSNQM
+655 LSNQM
-660 IKDALEGVANGKYDI
+660 IKDALEGVANGTYDI

-700 HISLYITIEDDTE
+700 HIRLYITTE
-713 DDIVYGF
+713 DDIGDEIVYGF
-720 ERESCNLTSIN
+720 ERDSSNLTSIN

-750 EVKKKHN
+750 EVKKKD

>member
-1 MLSASTDYYVEER
+1 

-28 KVFHQCNKD
+28 KIFHQCNKD

-84 FPEDDSKAYSYLHTA
+84 FPEDDTKAYSYLHTA

-190 DQRRLANKVNTIAQQ
+190 DQRRLANKVNAIAQQ

-234 EEQVIFEGAK
+234 EEHVIFEGAK

-257 CKSRGEHEGALQYF
+257 CKSRGEHEGALEYF

-329 TMQAIII
+329 IMQAIII

-381 PAIRNAIECV
+381 PSMRNAIECV

-401 GSYDYADHLWQLAAG
+401 GSYEYADHLWQLAAG

-423 ITNEPDLDQAV
+423 ITKEPDLDQAV
-434 AFYEHARESIRRINT
+434 TFYEHARESIRRINT
-449 RNDNWLST
+449 RNDNWLGA

-463 PDEASERLEAFELVD
+463 PDEASERLEAFELVN

-485 GVKESSTTCNPMPP
+485 GIKESSTTCNPMPP

-506 DVLEIFEE
+506 DVLEIFED

-527 FIQREW
+527 FIQHEW

-601 MSISEGLA
+601 MSIPEGLA

-617 ATLPVIDESWE
+617 ATLPIIDESWE

-675 IAVRPS
+675 MAVRPP

-700 HISLYITIEDDTE
+700 HISLYITIEDDVE

-750 EVKKKHN
+750 EIKKKKN

>member
-1 MLSASTDYYVEER
+1 

-28 KVFHQCNKD
+28 KIFHQCNKD
-37 IAWEGKAELETL
+37 IAWAGKAELETL

-84 FPEDDSKAYSYLHTA
+84 FPEDDTKAYSYLHTA

-190 DQRRLANKVNTIAQQ
+190 DQRRLANKVTAIAQQ

-219 RNLRITYAEQCNKKM
+219 RNLRITYVEQGNKKM
-234 EEQVIFEGAK
+234 EEQVIFEAAK

-257 CKSRGEHEGALQYF
+257 CKSRGEHERALQYF

-355 QQPAI
+355 QQPVI

-381 PAIRNAIECV
+381 PAIRTAIECV

-423 ITNEPDLDQAV
+423 FTKEPDLDQAV
-434 AFYEHARESIRRINT
+434 AFYEHARESIRRLNT

-463 PDEASERLEAFELVD
+463 PDEASERLEAFELVN

-485 GVKESSTTCNPMPP
+485 GIKESSTTCNPMPP

-506 DVLEIFEE
+506 DVLEIFED

-527 FIQREW
+527 FIQHEW

-582 DERDENSEPTVY
+582 DERDENSKPTVY

-601 MSISEGLA
+601 MSIPEGLA

-617 ATLPVIDESWE
+617 ATLPVIDERWE

-675 IAVRPS
+675 MAVRPS

-700 HISLYITIEDDTE
+700 HISLYITIEDDVE

-720 ERESCNLTSIN
+720 ERDSSNLTSIN

-736 SITSNKLPDLSDWE
+736 SITSNKMPDLSDWDE
-750 EVKKKHN
+750 IKKK

>member
-1 MLSASTDYYVEER
+1 

-28 KVFHQCNKD
+28 KIFHQCNKD
-37 IAWEGKAELETL
+37 IAWAGKAELDTL
-49 VKLDEEGQTIPGI
+49 VKLDEEGQKIPGI

-84 FPEDDSKAYSYLHTA
+84 FPEDDTKAYSYLHTA

-121 IEKELPMTKDEAF
+121 IEKELPMTKNQAF
-134 QRVYEGAQKGCSYCA
+134 QRVYEGAQNGCSYCA
-149 YAIANVYQWGDYHIL
+149 YAIANVFQWGDYRLL
-164 PSAKKVANEGEP
+164 PSARKIVNEGEP
-176 SGFARFLKGLFVQA
+176 SGVVHFLKSLFVQV
-190 DQRRLANKVNTIAQQ
+190 DQHRLANKVTAIAQQ
-205 WLRKSAEAGLVIAY
+205 WLHKSAAAGLVIAY
-219 RNLRITYAEQCNKKM
+219 RNLRLTYAEQDNKAM
-234 EEQVIFEGAK
+234 EEQVIFEGAA

-257 CKSRGEHEGALQYF
+257 CKSRGEHERALEYF
-271 ERGAAMNNGMC
+271 ERGVTMNNGMC

-293 RESNKRIPQDIQK
+293 CESNKRIPQNIQK
-306 ALRYYERAAISPD
+306 ALKYYERAAISPD
-319 YLDFDDHAYV
+319 YLDFNDHAYV
-329 TMQAIII
+329 TMQAIIL

-360 YTLDAI
+360 YTLDTI

-381 PAIRNAIECV
+381 PAIRTAIECV
-391 NQASKCHDRY
+391 NKASKCYDRY
-401 GSYDYADHLWQLAAG
+401 GSYDYTDHLWQLAAG

-423 ITNEPDLDQAV
+423 FTKEPDLDQAV
-434 AFYEHARESIRRINT
+434 TFYEHARESINRLNT
-449 RNDNWLST
+449 RNDNWFGT

-463 PDEASERLEAFELVD
+463 PDEASERLEAFELVN

-485 GVKESSTTCNPMPP
+485 GIQQSSTTCNPMPP

-506 DVLEIFEE
+506 DVLEIFEA

-519 RTNKYDWA
+519 RTNKYDWQ
-527 FIQREW
+527 FIEREW

-544 DNRQSIENVIYDV
+544 DNRQSIENIIYDV

-572 IYLYGYLEAT
+572 IYLYGYIEDT
-582 DERDENSEPTVY
+582 SRQDENVDPRVY
-594 EIRYFKE
+594 EMRYFKE
-601 MSISEGLA
+601 MSIPAGLA
-609 LIKEFYDH
+609 LIKNFYDN

-628 RQYKNTTP
+628 KEYKNTTP

-655 FSNQM
+655 YPNQM
-660 IKDALEGVANGKYDI
+660 IKDALEGVANGKYNI
-675 IAVRPS
+675 IEVRPS
-681 NLDDPGISYFI
+681 SLDEQCISYYI

-700 HISLYITIEDDTE
+700 RIRLYATVDEDN
-713 DDIVYGF
+713 VYGF

-736 SITSNKLPDLSDWE
+736 SITSNKLPDLSDWDE
-750 EVKKKHN
+750 IKKK

>member
-1 MLSASTDYYVEER
+1 MLSASTDYYAEER

-28 KVFHQCNKD
+28 KIFHQCNKD
-37 IAWEGKAELETL
+37 IAWAGKAELETL

-84 FPEDDSKAYSYLHTA
+84 FPEDDTKAYSYLHTA

-176 SGFARFLKGLFVQA
+176 STFARFLKGLFVQA
-190 DQRRLANKVNTIAQQ
+190 DQRRLANKVNAIAQQ

-219 RNLRITYAEQCNKKM
+219 RNLRITYVEQDNRKM

-257 CKSRGEHEGALQYF
+257 CKSRGEHERALEYF
-271 ERGAAMNNGMC
+271 ERGATMNNGMC

-293 RESNKRIPQDIQK
+293 HLSNKRIPQDIQK

-319 YLDFDDHAYV
+319 YLDFNDHAYV

-381 PAIRNAIECV
+381 PAMRNAIECV

-401 GSYDYADHLWQLAAG
+401 GSYEYADHLWQLAAG

-423 ITNEPDLDQAV
+423 ITKEPDLDQAV
-434 AFYEHARESIRRINT
+434 TFYEHARESIRRINT
-449 RNDNWLST
+449 RNDNWLGT

-463 PDEASERLEAFELVD
+463 PDEASERLEAFELVN

-485 GVKESSTTCNPMPP
+485 GIKESSTTCNPMPP

-506 DVLEIFEE
+506 DVLEIFED

-582 DERDENSEPTVY
+582 DERDESSEPTVY

-601 MSISEGLA
+601 MSIPEGLA

-617 ATLPVIDESWE
+617 ATLPIIDESWE
-628 RQYKNTTP
+628 KQYKNTTP

-655 FSNQM
+655 LSNQM

-675 IAVRPS
+675 MAVRPS

-720 ERESCNLTSIN
+720 ERDSINLTSIN

-750 EVKKKHN
+750 EIKKKKN

>member
-1 MLSASTDYYVEER
+1 
-14 MSFYFTDQIQQSFN
+14 
-28 KVFHQCNKD
+28 
-37 IAWEGKAELETL
+37 
-49 VKLDEEGQTIPGI
+49 
-62 GDVYAILA
+62 
-70 RVYSG
+70 
-75 PQFTWIEAG
+75 
-84 FPEDDSKAYSYLHTA
+84 
-99 IRKGSAIAIL
+99 
-109 QAMRTSGALTPT
+109 
-121 IEKELPMTKDEAF
+121 
-134 QRVYEGAQKGCSYCA
+134 
-149 YAIANVYQWGDYHIL
+149 
-164 PSAKKVANEGEP
+164 
-176 SGFARFLKGLFVQA
+176 
-190 DQRRLANKVNTIAQQ
+190 
-205 WLRKSAEAGLVIAY
+205 
-219 RNLRITYAEQCNKKM
+219 
-234 EEQVIFEGAK
+234 
-244 AGLPLMMYLAGDI
+244 
-257 CKSRGEHEGALQYF
+257 
-271 ERGAAMNNGMC
+271 MNNGMC

-293 RESNKRIPQDIQK
+293 CESNKRIPQNIQK
-306 ALRYYERAAISPD
+306 ALKYYERAAISPD
-319 YLDFDDHAYV
+319 YLDFNDHAYV

-366 WPYLAYVFTFKKGNT
+366 WPYLAYVFTFKKGNS
-381 PAIRNAIECV
+381 PAIRTAIECV
-391 NQASKCHDRY
+391 NQASKCFDRY

-423 ITNEPDLDQAV
+423 ITKEPDLDQAV
-434 AFYEHARESIRRINT
+434 TFYEHARESIRRINT
-449 RNDNWLST
+449 RNDNWLGT

-463 PDEASERLEAFELVD
+463 PDEASERLEAFELVN

-485 GVKESSTTCNPMPP
+485 GVNQSSTTCNPMPP

-506 DVLEIFEE
+506 DVLEIFED

-519 RTNKYDWA
+519 RTNTYDWN

-601 MSISEGLA
+601 MSISKGLA

-628 RQYKNTTP
+628 KQYKNTTP

-655 FSNQM
+655 LSNQM

-675 IAVRPS
+675 ISVRPS

-700 HISLYITIEDDTE
+700 HISLYITIEDDVE

-720 ERESCNLTSIN
+720 ERDSSNLTSIN

-736 SITSNKLPDLSDWE
+736 SITINKLPDLSDWE
-750 EVKKKHN
+750 EIKKKKN

>member
-1 MLSASTDYYVEER
+1 

-28 KVFHQCNKD
+28 KIFHQCNKD
-37 IAWEGKAELETL
+37 IAWAGKAELDAL
-49 VKLDEEGQTIPGI
+49 VKLDEEGQKIPGI

-84 FPEDDSKAYSYLHTA
+84 FPEDDTKAYSYLHTA

-121 IEKELPMTKDEAF
+121 IEKELPMTKDQAF

-149 YAIANVYQWGDYHIL
+149 YAIANVFQWGDYRLL
-164 PSAKKVANEGEP
+164 PSAQKIVNEGEP
-176 SGFARFLKGLFVQA
+176 SGVVHFLKSLFAQV
-190 DQRRLANKVNTIAQQ
+190 DQRRLANKVTAIAQQ
-205 WLRKSAEAGLVIAY
+205 WLHKSASAGLVIAY
-219 RNLRITYAEQCNKKM
+219 RNLRLTYAEQNNKAM
-234 EEQVIFEGAK
+234 EEQVIFEGAA

-257 CKSRGEHEGALQYF
+257 CKSRGEHERALEYF
-271 ERGAAMNNGMC
+271 ERGVTMNNGMC
-282 LREAAEYYAKP
+282 LREAADYYAKP
-293 RESNKRIPQDIQK
+293 CESNKRIPQNIQK
-306 ALRYYERAAISPD
+306 ALKYYERAAISPD
-319 YLDFDDHAYV
+319 YLDFNDHAYV
-329 TMQAIII
+329 TMQAIIL

-360 YTLDAI
+360 YTLDTI

-381 PAIRNAIECV
+381 PAIRTAIECV
-391 NQASKCHDRY
+391 NKSSKCYDRY

-423 ITNEPDLDQAV
+423 FTKEPDLDQAV
-434 AFYEHARESIRRINT
+434 TFYEHARESINRLNT
-449 RNDNWLST
+449 RNDNWFGT

-463 PDEASERLEAFELVD
+463 PDEASERLEAFELVN

-485 GVKESSTTCNPMPP
+485 GIQQSSTTCNPMPP

-506 DVLEIFEE
+506 DVLEIFED

-519 RTNKYDWA
+519 RTNKYDWQ
-527 FIQREW
+527 FIEREW

-544 DNRQSIENVIYDV
+544 DNRQSIENIIYDV
-557 YSIVMFHNE
+557 YSIVMYHNE

-572 IYLYGYLEAT
+572 IYLYGYIEDT
-582 DERDENSEPTVY
+582 SRQDENVDPRVY
-594 EIRYFKE
+594 EMRYFKE
-601 MSISEGLA
+601 MSIPEGLA
-609 LIKEFYDH
+609 LIKNFYDN

-628 RQYKNTTP
+628 KQYKNTTP

-655 FSNQM
+655 YPNQM
-660 IKDALEGVANGKYDI
+660 IKDALEGVANGKYNI
-675 IAVRPS
+675 IEVRPS
-681 NLDDPGISYFI
+681 SLDDQCISYYL
-692 ERGKGKNL
+692 ERAKGKNL
-700 HISLYITIEDDTE
+700 RIRLYATVDEDN
-713 DDIVYGF
+713 VYGF

-736 SITSNKLPDLSDWE
+736 SMTNNTLPDLSDWDE
-750 EVKKKHN
+750 IKKK

>member
-1 MLSASTDYYVEER
+1 

-28 KVFHQCNKD
+28 KIFHQCNKD
-37 IAWEGKAELETL
+37 IAWAGKAELDAL
-49 VKLDEEGQTIPGI
+49 VKLDEEGQKIPGI

-84 FPEDDSKAYSYLHTA
+84 FPEDDTKAYSYLHTA

-121 IEKELPMTKDEAF
+121 IEKELPMTKNQAF

-149 YAIANVYQWGDYHIL
+149 YAIANVFQWGDYRLL
-164 PSAKKVANEGEP
+164 PSAQKIVNEGEP
-176 SGFARFLKGLFVQA
+176 SGVVHFLKSLFAQV
-190 DQRRLANKVNTIAQQ
+190 DQRRLANKVTAIAQQ
-205 WLRKSAEAGLVIAY
+205 WLHKSAAAGLVIAY
-219 RNLRITYAEQCNKKM
+219 RNLRLTYAEQNNKAM
-234 EEQVIFEGAK
+234 EEQVIFEGAA

-257 CKSRGEHEGALQYF
+257 CKSRGEHERALEYF
-271 ERGAAMNNGMC
+271 ERGVTMNNGMC
-282 LREAAEYYAKP
+282 LREAADYYAKP
-293 RESNKRIPQDIQK
+293 CKSNKRIPQNIQK
-306 ALRYYERAAISPD
+306 ALKYYERAAISPD
-319 YLDFDDHAYV
+319 YLDFNDHAYV
-329 TMQAIII
+329 TMQAIIL

-360 YTLDAI
+360 YTLDTI
-366 WPYLAYVFTFKKGNT
+366 WPYLAYVFTFRKGNT
-381 PAIRNAIECV
+381 PAIRTAIECV
-391 NQASKCHDRY
+391 NKTSKCYDRY

-423 ITNEPDLDQAV
+423 MTKEPDLDQAV
-434 AFYEHARESIRRINT
+434 TFYEHARESIKRLNT
-449 RNDNWLST
+449 RNDNWFGT
-457 GEPLVI
+457 GEPLAI

-485 GVKESSTTCNPMPP
+485 GIKQSSTTCNPMPP

-506 DVLEIFEE
+506 DVLEIFED

-519 RTNKYDWA
+519 RTNKYDWP
-527 FIQREW
+527 FIEREW

-572 IYLYGYLEAT
+572 IYLYGYVEDT
-582 DERDENSEPTVY
+582 SRQDENVDPRVY
-594 EIRYFKE
+594 EMRYFKE
-601 MSISEGLA
+601 MSIPEGLA
-609 LIKEFYDH
+609 LIKNFYDN

-628 RQYKNTTP
+628 KEYKNTTP

-655 FSNQM
+655 YPNQM
-660 IKDALEGVANGKYDI
+660 IKDALEGVANGKYNI
-675 IAVRPS
+675 IEVRPS
-681 NLDDPGISYFI
+681 SLDEQCISYYI
-692 ERGKGKNL
+692 ERAKGKNL
-700 HISLYITIEDDTE
+700 RIRLYATVDEDNE
-713 DDIVYGF
+713 YGF

-736 SITSNKLPDLSDWE
+736 SITSNKLPDLSDWDE
-750 EVKKKHN
+750 IKKK

>member
-1 MLSASTDYYVEER
+1 

-28 KVFHQCNKD
+28 KIFHQCNKD
-37 IAWEGKAELETL
+37 IAWAGKAELETL

-84 FPEDDSKAYSYLHTA
+84 FPEDDTKAYSYLHTA
-99 IRKGSAIAIL
+99 IRKGSAIAVL

-190 DQRRLANKVNTIAQQ
+190 DQRRFANKVTAIAQQ

-219 RNLRITYAEQCNKKM
+219 RNLRLTYAEQNNKAM
-234 EEQVIFEGAK
+234 EEQIIFEGAA

-381 PAIRNAIECV
+381 PAIRTAIECV

-416 YCYEIGA
+416 YCYETGA
-423 ITNEPDLDQAV
+423 ITKEPDLDQAV
-434 AFYEHARESIRRINT
+434 VFYEHARESIRRINT
-449 RNDNWLST
+449 RNDNWLGA

-463 PDEASERLEAFELVD
+463 PDEASERLEAFELVN

-485 GVKESSTTCNPMPP
+485 GIKESSTTCNPMPP

-601 MSISEGLA
+601 MSIPEGLA

-655 FSNQM
+655 LSNQM

-675 IAVRPS
+675 ISVRPS

-700 HISLYITIEDDTE
+700 HISLYITIEDDVE

-720 ERESCNLTSIN
+720 ERDSSNLTSIN

-750 EVKKKHN
+750 EIKKKKN

>member
-1 MLSASTDYYVEER
+1 MLSASTDYYAEER

-28 KVFHQCNKD
+28 KIFHQCNKD
-37 IAWEGKAELETL
+37 IAWAGKAELETL

-84 FPEDDSKAYSYLHTA
+84 FPEDDTKAYSYLHTA

-109 QAMRTSGALTPT
+109 QTMRTSGALTPT
-121 IEKELPMTKDEAF
+121 IEKELPMTKDQAF

-149 YAIANVYQWGDYHIL
+149 YAIANVFQWGDYRLL
-164 PSAKKVANEGEP
+164 PSAQKIVNEGEP
-176 SGFARFLKGLFVQA
+176 SGIVHFLKSLFVQA
-190 DQRRLANKVNTIAQQ
+190 NQRRLDPKITSIAQQ
-205 WLRKSAEAGLVIAY
+205 WLHKSAAAGLVIAY
-219 RNLRITYAEQCNKKM
+219 RNLRLTYAEQNNKAM
-234 EEQVIFEGAK
+234 EEQIIFEGAA

-257 CKSRGEHEGALQYF
+257 CKARGEHEGALEYF
-271 ERGAAMNNGMC
+271 ERGATMNNGMC

-293 RESNKRIPQDIQK
+293 HLSNKRIPQDIQK
-306 ALRYYERAAISPD
+306 ALRYYERAAINPD

-329 TMQAIII
+329 IMQAIII

-366 WPYLAYVFTFKKGNT
+366 WPYLAYVFTFKKGNS
-381 PAIRNAIECV
+381 PAIRTAIECV

-416 YCYEIGA
+416 YCYETGA
-423 ITNEPDLDQAV
+423 ITKEPDLDQAV

-449 RNDNWLST
+449 RNDNWLGA

-485 GVKESSTTCNPMPP
+485 GLTQSSTTCNPMPP

-506 DVLEIFEE
+506 DVLEIFED

-572 IYLYGYLEAT
+572 IYLYGYLEDT
-582 DERDENSEPTVY
+582 SRQDENVEPTVY

-601 MSISEGLA
+601 MSIPEGLA

-655 FSNQM
+655 LSNQM

-675 IAVRPS
+675 MAVRPS

-700 HISLYITIEDDTE
+700 HISLYITIEDDVE

-750 EVKKKHN
+750 EIKKKKN